1 MSEAFLRDVLGRT
14 WKGNARELRS
24 FLEEA
29 VVLSE
34 AAILDVG
41 ETQLPSNTVASSDEK
56 FVPLHAMVEEAERRH
71 IRSALERTGGS
82 VMKTSELLGISR
94 KTLWE
99 KMKKLRIGNGS
110 VQEAGA

>member
-1 MSEAFLRDVLGRT
+1 MRDVMART
-14 WKGNARELRS
+14 WKGNARELRA

-29 VVLSE
+29 VVLSDAGTLGVPE
-34 AAILDVG
+34 TPPTRNAAAAT
-41 ETQLPSNTVASSDEK
+41 ERE
-56 FVPLHAMVEEAERRH
+56 FVPLHAMLEEAERRQ

-99 KMKKLRIGNGS
+99 KMRKRLIGNAS
-110 VQEAGA
+110 AHEVGA